1 LPGASLLPSNA
12 DLRTTSSVV
21 AAEVYRVA
29 ADDGVARAEFD
40 DPVEAVRR
48 VSWWPL
54 YCPVEAD

>member
-40 DPVEAVRR
+40 DPVDAVRR

-54 YCPVEAD
+54 YCPVKAD